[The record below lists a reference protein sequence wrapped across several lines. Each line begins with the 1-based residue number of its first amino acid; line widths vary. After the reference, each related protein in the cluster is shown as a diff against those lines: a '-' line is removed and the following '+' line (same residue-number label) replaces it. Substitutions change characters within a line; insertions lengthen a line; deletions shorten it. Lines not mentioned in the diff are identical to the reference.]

1 MKKLILSS
9 FVALSMI
16 SSVGVMAS
24 SCSTETNSTSQIQSI
39 TEETF
44 KVYGNCGMC
53 KQRIESSLK
62 EVDGVEEVTWDVKTK
77 MLTVKFD
84 VKVISLEK
92 IKTAIALVGHDVDS
106 VKADDKIYDNL
117 PSCCQYERA
126 K

>member
-16 SSVGVMAS
+16 SSVGVIAS
-24 SCSTETNSTSQIQSI
+24 SCSTETNSTSQVQSI

-62 EVDGVEEVTWDVKTK
+62 EVDGVEEATWDVKTK

-84 VKVISLEK
+84 AKVISLQK
-92 IKTAIALVGHDVDS
+92 INETIAESGHDSDS
-106 VKADDKIYDNL
+106 EKASNDVYNKL
-117 PSCCQYERA
+117 PSCCKYERA
-126 K
+126 

>member
-16 SSVGVMAS
+16 SSVAVLAS
-24 SCSTETNSTSQIQSI
+24 SCSTETNSTSQLQSM

-62 EVDGVEEVTWDVKTK
+62 EVDGVEEAKWDVRTK
-77 MLTVKFD
+77 MLSVKFD
-84 VKVISLEK
+84 TNVISLQK
-92 IKTAIALVGHDVDS
+92 INETIAESGHDSDS
-106 VKADDKIYDNL
+106 AKASNDVYNKL
-117 PSCCQYERA
+117 PSCCKYERA
-126 K
+126 